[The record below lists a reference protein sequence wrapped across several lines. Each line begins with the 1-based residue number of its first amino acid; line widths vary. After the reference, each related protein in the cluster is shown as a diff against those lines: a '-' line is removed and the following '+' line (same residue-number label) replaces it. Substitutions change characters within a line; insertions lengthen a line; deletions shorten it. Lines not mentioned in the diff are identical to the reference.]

1 MAEKNAKFRG
11 GKRRMARFFAVQALY
26 EIATTKRAAAAVLD
40 DFNGWRIAE
49 AKAEA
54 GLGPPDPALLAD
66 IVEGAC
72 REGARIDSLLSE
84 VLATDW
90 PLERLSRLLRVL
102 LQAGVYELAFG
113 PVVPPRVVI
122 SEYLAL
128 ADVFFTEGEPGM
140 VNGLLDRLG
149 RQLHPAEFG
158 ESADS

>member
-1 MAEKNAKFRG
+1 MTQENARARG

-26 EIATTKRAAAAVLD
+26 EIATTNRVASAVLE

-54 GLGPPDPALLAD
+54 GLGPPDAALMAE
-66 IVEGAC
+66 IVEGTC
-72 REGARIDSLLSE
+72 REGARIDSLLTG
-84 VLATDW
+84 VLAADW
-90 PLERLSRLLRVL
+90 PLKRLSRLLRVL

-113 PVVPPRVVI
+113 PAVPPRVII

-128 ADVFFTEGEPGM
+128 ADAFFTEGEPGM

-149 RQLHPAEFG
+149 RQLHPAEFN
-158 ESADS
+158 ESSEI